1 MKKILTTLLLL
12 MVVLSANA
20 QSRRPIDP
28 QHPMYII
35 HIDAWNYP
43 DPQQIIDLIPEDI
56 KPYVCLNLSLSCAYN
71 TTTKYHQKPE
81 NAVLTFKSWASVC
94 CQNNVWFLCQHAS
107 GGHCHIK
114 DDDLDTF
121 EYFFQN
127 YKNFLGWNYAEQF
140 WGFGESDDEYSMTE
154 ESRIQLFSKLVPM
167 SHKYGGVLV
176 VSYCGNIYSHPLNPV
191 AMMKRNADLL
201 NACSQYPE
209 AILWCYKYT
218 TAACWYNNESVCLG
232 PFVSGLAKNYG
243 LRYDNCG
250 WDGGTSEYEK
260 ACFGSARD
268 NRTYPESVGIGP
280 VLDQIVNNGA
290 CVYDGPELIWT
301 QCFKENW
308 NRPVDDEGFAHRNWS
323 TYTQFD
329 NIWIDMFRKILDG
342 TIHIATRDEVVDR
355 TKAVIIQDFP
365 IEQDDA
371 RWQKWKAYAT
381 QDELY
386 DGLYEQT
393 DPMNHDGGNK
403 DQNCLFFKKT
413 GRYQAIPVVNDLYDS
428 KAKSIP
434 LQVKMTDIVWNGK
447 WGNTDTK
454 VNEFNSLYPQE
465 YTGDLFASRHKNE
478 WVVYYPFSYYY
489 GYEKNA
495 SASMDLK
502 YNTCSKLD
510 ITMQKFDA
518 GVVKEYSDHLDFYL
532 NNFRTDTTD
541 VKTATIKVTGA
552 SSKPSFTYEN
562 RSINNSISGG
572 LNVSENWSNNVYTL
586 TVRHMGPVDIR
597 INCQGNASG
606 RSTDYLYD
614 NILTPVQPD
623 NYYGPIITEGE
634 VFDYKNVQQVVTD
647 AYNQQNSIHN
657 HSGLGFVMMGTN
669 SDAAIRTSL
678 KVAEAGQ
685 YYVKFRYSAPN
696 GGMSNYRL
704 CIDSQSNEVG
714 TVSFNNTGSYS
725 SWQETSN
732 TISLSAGTHKFYL
745 KAVSGGNDLAIDQMT
760 LVPTDY
766 QETIVSGSSAPF
778 NPDPTTGRYV
788 ADFGYLVP
796 GGDLQFDSNS
806 GQVTLPAGK
815 TGTLSITFNGADFS
829 DVTQVR
835 LSRDGDDVF
844 DILSVNKTDGS
855 KVNGGDFW
863 SSKYLLNFDGYQS
876 EGNSIASLVWA
887 GTNNTSE
894 TKTMN
899 IRQLLVQVDVMRAG
913 KKHEQEIDR
922 WAFGIWDGTGAGAT
936 RQGNDDAMAYNIGQ
950 CIAGYGTIYGN
961 NSVLA
966 LNYADLTRYSKLR
979 VYGDNGVH
987 IRALFNRPTD
997 TSSDFVLKEGDI
1009 TDGVFEI
1016 DLSSVGSYAHLNALK
1031 VGGGTGAAWRVMVVD
1046 DNDVMDYHL
1055 YGKQYVEANLAEA
1068 LSDQDATNYDA
1079 TALKNPS
1086 AVALNTANKNAL
1098 IYVDN
1103 AARLSNAA
1111 NVVVKNGNDYS
1122 ASNIVLTDGES
1133 DAANVADAYLP
1144 GGTAENCTWTEG
1156 TGTWTF
1162 EWGANTSSAW
1172 VEIMHWV
1179 NITESQKGIQY
1190 KYLMVDT
1197 EEFTEEWGV
1206 SFLDGDGNTL
1216 VTQGYWNPMSAG
1228 ASTTKIIDIDA
1239 LFAAANRS
1247 GDRSKLTKI
1256 RLFNEEKTNAGKV
1269 VVKRAYLYNDAAD
1282 FVYPFFAP
1290 YDIAADKASLTTSVT
1305 DGFTTLCMPFDAN
1318 IPSGFNAYSLSES
1331 GAAAANA
1338 VEANRPVLLT
1348 GSGNAEFAA
1357 TNTTVKATDNL
1368 TDGLLKGAYKPAAV
1382 SSGNY
1387 VQEKTVGTA
1396 FTPVNGVTLY
1406 QVPNGSTATIYP
1418 FRAYATGETQTVE
1431 PDEPFTLTV
1440 SSAGVA
1446 TLYLGF
1452 DAIIPDEDFF
1462 IPTVVKSIDGT
1473 VALLREPRGGI
1484 IPANTG
1490 VLIFANP
1497 GTYTLY
1503 PSPVPATES
1512 LSSLLHGV
1520 LTDTPVS
1527 TIKEQE
1533 DGADIFVLSRGTEEY
1548 VGFKPAGSSLTTM
1561 TANKAYLPVGQT
1573 IEAKFINISFG
1584 GNMVT
1589 AIDDIKA
1596 AVAKSASNDVFD
1608 LSGRRVSNPTKGI
1621 YIIDGKKVL
1630 VK

>member
-1 MKKILTTLLLL
+1 MFALF
-12 MVVLSANA
+12 ANA
-20 QSRRPIDP
+20 ANVTLTVNNTRYQHVKGFGAFVCSPQFTYNHMSESEIRQVWGPNSTLKCNIMRLYLPIGENSFS
-28 QHPMYII
+28 Q
-35 HIDAWNYP
+35 
-43 DPQQIIDLIPEDI
+43 
-56 KPYVCLNLSLSCAYN
+56 SLSTARLAKNLGLFVFASPWSMPAEWKTINSINAKVNNNQNYLKEQYYGTYADYLNKYVTYLRNNGVNLDAISIQNEPDWPCEYAGCIF
-71 TTTKYHQKPE
+71 TTNQIVNFLANYAGRINCKVIAPETIGMSDNYANALLNSNAALNNFEIYGGHQYAGIGSAFKNLANRGKE
-81 NAVLTFKSWASVC
+81 LWMTEYLINWTEGDNAQNRNVSWASDAFNFADAINNC
-94 CQNNVWFLCQHAS
+94 MLNNVNAWVHYTAKRFYSIMGDGQRGTTS
-107 GGHCHIK
+107 GQLTKRGYILGNYSRFITGSTRLGSSFSSG
-114 DDDLDTF
+114 DL
-121 EYFFQN
+121 
-127 YKNFLGWNYAEQF
+127 
-140 WGFGESDDEYSMTE
+140 
-154 ESRIQLFSKLVPM
+154 R
-167 SHKYGGVLV
+167 
-176 VSYCGNIYSHPLNPV
+176 
-191 AMMKRNADLL
+191 
-201 NACSQYPE
+201 
-209 AILWCYKYT
+209 
-218 TAACWYNNESVCLG
+218 
-232 PFVSGLAKNYG
+232 
-243 LRYDNCG
+243 
-250 WDGGTSEYEK
+250 
-260 ACFGSARD
+260 GSAYLSQTGD
-268 NRTYPESVGIGP
+268 
-280 VLDQIVNNGA
+280 
-290 CVYDGPELIWT
+290 
-301 QCFKENW
+301 
-308 NRPVDDEGFAHRNWS
+308 
-323 TYTQFD
+323 
-329 NIWIDMFRKILDG
+329 
-342 TIHIATRDEVVDR
+342 TIF
-355 TKAVIIQDFP
+355 AVIINSSGNSHNLTVSLPFYTKGGKMAVTSSSKNLQESNLSFN
-365 IEQDDA
+365 
-371 RWQKWKAYAT
+371 AT
-381 QDELY
+381 NR
-386 DGLYEQT
+386 
-393 DPMNHDGGNK
+393 PS
-403 DQNCLFFKKT
+403 
-413 GRYQAIPVVNDLYDS
+413 V
-428 KAKSIP
+428 SI
-434 LQVKMTDIVWNGK
+434 D
-447 WGNTDTK
+447 
-454 VNEFNSLYPQE
+454 
-465 YTGDLFASRHKNE
+465 
-478 WVVYYPFSYYY
+478 
-489 GYEKNA
+489 
-495 SASMDLK
+495 
-502 YNTCSKLD
+502 
-510 ITMQKFDA
+510 
-518 GVVKEYSDHLDFYL
+518 
-532 NNFRTDTTD
+532 
-541 VKTATIKVTGA
+541 A
-552 SSKPSFTYEN
+552 SSVTTLVF
-562 RSINNSISGG
+562 
-572 LNVSENWSNNVYTL
+572 VSSSSAKVAEFDYDL
-586 TVRHMGPVDIR
+586 
-597 INCQGNASG
+597 ASG
-606 RSTDYLYD
+606 R
-614 NILTPVQPD
+614 
-623 NYYGPIITEGE
+623 YYANPE
-634 VFDYKNVQQVVTD
+634 D
-647 AYNQQNSIHN
+647 
-657 HSGLGFVMMGTN
+657 L
-669 SDAAIRTSL
+669 
-678 KVAEAGQ
+678 
-685 YYVKFRYSAPN
+685 
-696 GGMSNYRL
+696 
-704 CIDSQSNEVG
+704 
-714 TVSFNNTGSYS
+714 
-725 SWQETSN
+725 
-732 TISLSAGTHKFYL
+732 
-745 KAVSGGNDLAIDQMT
+745 AVSGDLSYN
-760 LVPTDY
+760 PS
-766 QETIVSGSSAPF
+766 SGELS
-778 NPDPTTGRYV
+778 
-788 ADFGYLVP
+788 
-796 GGDLQFDSNS
+796 
-806 GQVTLPAGK
+806 LPAGK
-815 TGTLSITFNGADFS
+815 SGKLTLTFNSANFS
-829 DVTQVR
+829 NVSKIKM
-835 LSRDGDDVF
+835 SREGDDIF
-844 DILSVNKTDGS
+844 STLMIRNTAGNSVNTDGGAFYAS
-855 KVNGGDFW
+855 R
-863 SSKYLLNFDGYQS
+863 YELNYNNYQ
-876 EGNSIASLVWA
+876 GNSASVATLEWEGRNEGSA
-887 GTNNTSE
+887 
-894 TKTMN
+894 TKTMTL
-899 IRQLLVQVDVMRAG
+899 RQILIQVDVMRAD
-913 KKHEQEIDR
+913 KKHEVALDR
-922 WAFGIWDGTGAGAT
+922 YAFGVWDGIGANANKT
-936 RQGNDDAMAYNIGQ
+936 GNDDDMEYNIDQ

-961 NSVLA
+961 GNVKA
-966 LNYADLTRYSKLR
+966 LNYADLSRYSKLR

-987 IRALFNRPTD
+987 IRALFNRPND
-997 TSSDFVLKEGDI
+997 TSSDYVLKEGDI
-1009 TDGVFEI
+1009 TDGVFEV
-1016 DLSSVGSYAHLNALK
+1016 DLRSVGSYAHLNALK
-1031 VGGGTGAAWRVMVVD
+1031 VGAGTGSAWRVMVVD
-1046 DNDVMDYHL
+1046 DNDVMDYHIF
-1055 YGKQYVEANLAEA
+1055 GKQFVAGNLAEA
-1068 LSDQDATNYDA
+1068 LSDRNATNYDA
-1079 TALKNPS
+1079 TGLRNPS

-1103 AARLSNAA
+1103 ASRLSNAA
-1111 NVVVKNGNDYS
+1111 NVVVKNGSSYS
-1122 ASNIVLTDGES
+1122 AKNIALTD
-1133 DAANVADAYLP
+1133 AAYVAATTADAYLA
-1144 GGTAENCTWTEG
+1144 GGTTENCTWTEG

-1162 EWGANTSSAW
+1162 EWGTNTSNAW

-1179 NITESQKGIQY
+1179 NLTESLKGTQFR
-1190 KYLMVDT
+1190 YLLIDT

-1387 VQEKTVGTA
+1387 VQEKTAGTA